1 MRSGLPESRVCRGRP
16 SAPLSAPAEKQHG
29 SDTRTRWHDD
39 PAHNR
44 RRRVR
49 CGRRHRQRATPWAC
63 LTGPVSSKEEPRG
76 AHESSHFVPRR
87 PGRCRTTQVYIDG
100 HHCRTAVAPGHF
112 RRLDSASSQVR
123 RGWERN
129 PTLLVNRGL
138 RVRVPSPALVSVVA
152 AVGGQGGQSRSRNTP
167 TNSGDPG
174 HVSTPRREPAGP
186 RR

>member
-29 SDTRTRWHDD
+29 SDTRTKWRDD
-39 PAHNR
+39 PAHLADSERGAGDVR
-44 RRRVR
+44 RR
-49 CGRRHRQRATPWAC
+49 ATHAAC
-63 LTGPVSSKEEPRG
+63 LTDPVSSKEEPSG
-76 AHESSHFVPRR
+76 SLESSYCVPRR

-100 HHCRTAVAPGHF
+100 HHCRTAVARGHF
-112 RRLDSASSQVR
+112 RRRDFASSQVR

-138 RVRVPSPALVSVVA
+138 RVRVPSPAPVSVVA